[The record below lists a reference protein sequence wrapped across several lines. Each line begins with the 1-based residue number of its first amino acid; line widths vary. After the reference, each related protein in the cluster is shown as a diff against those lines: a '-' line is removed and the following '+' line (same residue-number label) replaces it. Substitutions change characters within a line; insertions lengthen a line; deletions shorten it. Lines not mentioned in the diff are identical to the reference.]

1 LGEDHGTR
9 PVDHGLY
16 ASPSS
21 LLPSNRA
28 SEHTAA
34 NRGVRLL
41 LPRNCE
47 SFSLTQ
53 TSRIDEPNSTKEDE
67 GGLEICAACL
77 VVFCAKHAYIHY
89 NKSSHQ
95 FSICVRSV
103 HYESNPSTP
112 VAERPNIDPDAISL
126 ADSRTEVASEAET
139 DETAVDEP
147 GDAGDVQCA
156 LRCWQCG
163 VDGEGLII
171 YVPPEAD
178 GAHAVTS
185 QFPSMPFNFN

>member
-1 LGEDHGTR
+1 M
-9 PVDHGLY
+9 
-16 ASPSS
+16 
-21 LLPSNRA
+21 
-28 SEHTAA
+28 
-34 NRGVRLL
+34 
-41 LPRNCE
+41 
-47 SFSLTQ
+47 
-53 TSRIDEPNSTKEDE
+53 
-67 GGLEICAACL
+67 
-77 VVFCAKHAYIHY
+77 
-89 NKSSHQ
+89 
-95 FSICVRSV
+95 
-103 HYESNPSTP
+103 
-112 VAERPNIDPDAISL
+112 AERPNIDPDAISL